1 MRKNVEELLIQLEE
15 KLNSFEHKNEK
26 ISEGTVGWH
35 IEHSL
40 LVIIKIC
47 ESISSSN
54 PEKYQWKFNLKWLII
69 SVIGSLPRGKAKA
82 PPTVIP
88 ESVLS
93 ATSLK
98 ESFSLAK
105 TAIESLKKCYPNQY
119 FFHPFFGKMNQK
131 STLEFFSIHTN
142 HHLKIIKDI
151 LEK

>member
-1 MRKNVEELLIQLEE
+1 MRKNVDELLILLEE
-15 KLNSFEHKNEK
+15 KLNSFERKNEK

-54 PEKYQWKFNLKWLII
+54 PEKYQWKFNLKWLIV
-69 SVIGSLPRGKAKA
+69 SAIGSLPRGKAKA
-82 PPTVIP
+82 PQTVIP

-93 ATSLK
+93 VTSLK
-98 ESFSLAK
+98 ESFSLAR
-105 TAIESLKKCYPNQY
+105 TAIESLEKCYPSQY

-131 STLEFFSIHTN
+131 STFMFFSIHTK

-151 LEK
+151 MEK

>member
-1 MRKNVEELLIQLEE
+1 MRKNVESSLILLEE
-15 KLNSFEHKNEK
+15 KINFFDHKNKK

-47 ESISSSN
+47 ESISNSN
-54 PEKYQWKFNLKWLII
+54 PEKYQWKFNLKWLIV
-69 SVIGSLPRGKAKA
+69 STIGSLPRGKAKA

-88 ESVLS
+88 ESVLT

-98 ESFSLAK
+98 ESFGLARK
-105 TAIESLKKCYPNQY
+105 AIENLKILQPNQY

-131 STLEFFSIHTN
+131 STLVFFSIHTN

-151 LEK
+151 MEK

>member
-1 MRKNVEELLIQLEE
+1 MKRSINLVLLQLEKQIPFFE
-15 KLNSFEHKNEK
+15 SFNEK

-54 PEKYQWKFNLKWLII
+54 PEKYQWKFNLKWLIV

-93 ATSLK
+93 ATSLI